1 MTTLDR
7 LTTALADRYRLDR
20 ELGAGGMATV
30 YLAHD
35 LKHDR
40 DVAIKVLHPDLG
52 AALGGERFLSEIRT
66 TARLQHPHILPLLD
80 SGDADGLLYYVMP
93 LVTGE
98 TLRARLERERQ
109 LPIADA
115 VRIAREVA
123 SALDYAHRQNVIHR
137 DIKPENVLLH
147 DGSALVADFGIALA
161 VQSAGG
167 QRMTQTGLSLG
178 TPQYMS
184 PEQAMGERTIDA
196 RSDIYALGAVTYE
209 MLVGEAPFIGQS
221 VQAIVARV
229 LTEEPR
235 GIALQR
241 KSVPEGVEQA
251 VLRALEKLPADR
263 FDSAK
268 EFIEA
273 LGREGQPTVVRTGAS
288 APAARA
294 PRGLLAVVALLTVIA
309 GVAGFGWWRATQGTA
324 TLEPAQFVVP
334 LRDSVPLVLGAVE
347 PAGNARPSV
356 PAIAISP
363 DGQTIVVA
371 ARVVDASGQ
380 KPSRL
385 YRRRITD
392 ERLQPI
398 PGTDSASAPFFAPS
412 GREIGF
418 FVGGSLRSVSLTG
431 DSARRIAEDTTFA
444 GGFPSGGSWG
454 ADGRIV
460 FNNGVGLWEV
470 PATGGQPRRVPLAA
484 DDSATRT
491 AQVVRAPH
499 VISGGAR
506 LLYHA
511 PRTRDPRSSVLRL
524 LDRKTGKV
532 STVLEQASHGTL
544 VGDTLLLFMR
554 GTALMAVR
562 FDAATGTASDEPVTV
577 DPDVANA
584 TSTRFTAFD
593 SNIGQYAVSAHGD
606 VVVARGGFYPRE
618 PRMLVQ
624 RLSSGALRPLALP
637 VAAYGF
643 VRSSPTGDRLAISVA
658 DGVRGF
664 GTNVVLFDLAREL
677 LTPVASKE
685 LFNDRP
691 VWNQDG
697 RQLVTEVDGAEGRDL
712 AIVSTD
718 GMTPSRR
725 LKIPHGTQR
734 TVAWLPDGRV
744 ALIAAFPGGVGL
756 GLWSPDGSVR
766 RSTAVDSTG
775 VTYQAFS
782 PDFRWIAYVQANQVF
797 VRPFPGPGSPV
808 AVSGLGATEPAWSPS
823 GRQLYFTVPRDAANP
838 SSGTLMVAALSG
850 EAPMRVGRPQVVMAD
865 FPAIRG
871 TPLRAWDVLPD
882 GSLVMFVRAD
892 TSAMAE
898 YDRAAIREIHVAQRA
913 LRGLRFGNAAATPRP
928 D

>member
-1 MTTLDR
+1 
-7 LTTALADRYRLDR
+7 
-20 ELGAGGMATV
+20 
-30 YLAHD
+30 
-35 LKHDR
+35 
-40 DVAIKVLHPDLG
+40 
-52 AALGGERFLSEIRT
+52 
-66 TARLQHPHILPLLD
+66 
-80 SGDADGLLYYVMP
+80 
-93 LVTGE
+93 
-98 TLRARLERERQ
+98 
-109 LPIADA
+109 
-115 VRIAREVA
+115 
-123 SALDYAHRQNVIHR
+123 VIHR
-137 DIKPENVLLH
+137 DIKPENILLH

-209 MLVGEAPFIGQS
+209 MLVGEAPFIGNS
-221 VQAIVARV
+221 VQSIVARV

-235 GIALQR
+235 SIGVQR
-241 KSVPEGVEQA
+241 KAVPAGVEQA
-251 VLRALEKLPADR
+251 VTRALEKLPADR
-263 FDSAK
+263 FENAK

-273 LGREGQPTVVRTGAS
+273 LGREGQPTVLRTGAN

-294 PRGLLAVVALLTVIA
+294 PRALLVTLALLTVA
-309 GVAGFGWWRATQGTA
+309 LGVAGFGWWRATQSAA

-334 LRDSVPLVLGAVE
+334 LRDSVPLVLGAAE
-347 PAGNARPSV
+347 RAGNARPSV

-371 ARVVDASGQ
+371 ARVVDASGE

-431 DSARRIAEDTTFA
+431 DSARRIAEDTAGASTSTGIFA
-444 GGFPSGGSWG
+444 NGGSWG
-454 ADGRIV
+454 ADGTIV
-460 FNNGVGLWEV
+460 FSNFAGLWEV
-470 PATGGQPRRVPLAA
+470 PATGGQPRRLLVAE
-484 DDSATRT
+484 DDSVSRT
-491 AQVVRAPH
+491 ARVVRAPYL
-499 VISGGAR
+499 ISGGAR

-511 PRTRDPRSSVLRL
+511 TRSRDPRSVALRL
-524 LDRKTGKV
+524 LDRATGKV

-562 FDAATGTASDEPVTV
+562 FDAGAGTASGEPVTV
-577 DPDVANA
+577 DPDIANA
-584 TSTRFTAFD
+584 TSMPLSTYD
-593 SNIGQYAVSAHGD
+593 SNVGQYAVSAMGD
-606 VVVARGGFYPRE
+606 LVVARGGYYPRE
-618 PRMLVQ
+618 PRILVQ
-624 RLSSGALRPLALP
+624 RALSGAVRALALP
-637 VAAYGF
+637 AAHF
-643 VRSSPTGDRLAISVA
+643 FSVRSSPSGDRLAMQVA
-658 DGVRGF
+658 DGARGF

-677 LTPVASKE
+677 LTPVASKA
-685 LFNDRP
+685 LVNDRP
-691 VWNQDG
+691 VWNRDG

-756 GLWSPDGSVR
+756 GLWSPDGTVVR
-766 RSTAVDSTG
+766 SPAVDSIG
-775 VTYQAFS
+775 VTFQAFS

-797 VRPFPGPGSPV
+797 VRPFPGPGSPT
-808 AVSGLGATEPAWSPS
+808 AVSGLGATEPAWSPN
-823 GRQLYFTVPRDAANP
+823 GRQLYFVQPRDAANP
-838 SSGTLMVAALSG
+838 SSRTLMVAALSG
-850 EAPMRVGRPQVVMAD
+850 DAPMRVARPQVVMAD
-865 FPAIRG
+865 FPAFGG

-882 GSLVMFVRAD
+882 GSLVMIVRAD

-898 YDRAAIREIHVAQRA
+898 YNRAAIREIHVAQRA
-913 LRGLRFGNAAATPRP
+913 LRGLRFGAAAPKP
-928 D
+928 